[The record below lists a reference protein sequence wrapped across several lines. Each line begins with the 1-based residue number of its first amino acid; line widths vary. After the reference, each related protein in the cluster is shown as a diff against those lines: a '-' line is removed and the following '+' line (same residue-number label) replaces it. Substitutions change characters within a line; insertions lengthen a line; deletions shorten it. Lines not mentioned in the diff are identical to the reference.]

1 MRKALFTLLAVVC
14 VALPVFAQT
23 DYTPLDMNPFHRG
36 SLFGSNKLSMS
47 HSLGF
52 EAGTSSNGY
61 GYYLSRYT
69 NHIGY
74 KFSSKLDLDIDLNLV
89 NFGSADIGKG
99 ISFNSDNKSRIIPEF
114 SLRYKPSDSV
124 SLELGF
130 HQVSRYDRYNR
141 FPWSASYFDK
151 E

>member
-1 MRKALFTLLAVVC
+1 MKKSLILISLLVC
-14 VALPVFAQT
+14 LALPVLAQT
-23 DYTPLDMNPFHRG
+23 DYTPIDMNPFHKG
-36 SLFGSNKLSMS
+36 SLFGSNRLSMS

-74 KFSSKLDLDIDLNLV
+74 KFSSKLDLDIDLSLV
-89 NFGSADIGKG
+89 NFGSASTGKG
-99 ISFNSDNKSRIIPEF
+99 IEFNSDNKSKIIPEF

-124 SLELGF
+124 SLELQF
-130 HQVSRYDRYNR
+130 RQAPAYNR
-141 FPWSASYFDK
+141 YSLFPWSSNFDK